1 MLTNG
6 ALHCLCL
13 TSFLFFFCLSHGLCT
28 QFVYNRWLDVLI
40 SFIVKYLQNKGCP
53 RKKLCGIVFVTAE
66 TIFVQFLRSRCH
78 SKALYFSYFI
88 MWNFSF
94 YASYFFCYNQLFE
107 LSRKSISRIF
117 QFFWFFTSH
126 FHSFIKYGKIYMI
139 GSRN

>member
-78 SKALYFSYFI
+78 SKAISVISWCKIFPSRPHTIFVTTNFFSG
-88 MWNFSF
+88 NRKTGFS
-94 YASYFFCYNQLFE
+94 
-107 LSRKSISRIF
+107 IF
-117 QFFWFFTSH
+117 RFFTSH
-126 FHSFIKYGKIYMI
+126 FHLFIKHEKFLRF
-139 GSRN
+139 SNFF